1 MIYEKKLTKEEIKI
15 CIRFIKKL
23 LLLLL
28 YLINFFSLIW
38 LLYAM
43 GKNEIKVKT
52 DIPRFIFHSVTFFVV
67 VLLYIESKLLIK
79 NINKIK

>member
-52 DIPRFIFHSVTFFVV
+52 DIPRFIFHLVTFFVV